1 MWDKNG
7 CRVGPA
13 YVFGRETAVL
23 LLPFHLGPSSLLCSW
38 QIPFF
43 AGTRDGI
50 ARGNVKTIQFA
61 LPSRMIRHGP
71 PRPKV
76 HIPMLFVRERISHY
90 HTPILSLHYLCDF
103 WPHTT
108 PFLPR
113 SRPRFGVRVWIA
125 QRCTGHRLPIS
136 SVNLFTVSTT
146 FGAAVPRAPM
156 PTSANL
162 G

>member
-1 MWDKNG
+1 MPTT
-7 CRVGPA
+7 CRSRNSYFSSCPSIS
-13 YVFGRETAVL
+13 GRQAFVL
-23 LLPFHLGPSSLLCSW
+23 LANTVFRRHTRRHCPRKRQHL
-38 QIPFF
+38 
-43 AGTRDGI
+43 
-50 ARGNVKTIQFA
+50 QFA

-90 HTPILSLHYLCDF
+90 HTPILSLHYLCDSCLTRHHF
-103 WPHTT
+103 CLVVDCVLESGCELHKDAPT
-108 PFLPR
+108 
-113 SRPRFGVRVWIA
+113 SYDIA
-125 QRCTGHRLPIS
+125 GHRLPIS

-146 FGAAVPRAPM
+146 SGAAVPRAPM